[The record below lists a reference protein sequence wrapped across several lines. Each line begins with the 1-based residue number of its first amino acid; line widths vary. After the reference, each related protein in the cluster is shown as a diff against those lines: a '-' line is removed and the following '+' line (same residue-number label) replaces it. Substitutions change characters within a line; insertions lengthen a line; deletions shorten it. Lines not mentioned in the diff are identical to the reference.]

1 MSATFMYILS
11 RRCARVFIWHTT
23 NALHG
28 ASMSRRDDDSDDDD
42 DGGDEEEHDDDDDD
56 EG

>member
-42 DGGDEEEHDDDDDD
+42 DGGDEEEHDDDDD